1 MQTREKPPV
10 VVHPDVAHL
19 MNEPMTEIRDLVVD
33 RAAAVAED
41 RGVRIDQVWVRELYY
56 YEDDL
61 SKVVFEIRMPG
72 ADDDAAFAYWE
83 AVDDA
88 IWNDRSKLSKSTQ
101 TLLED
106 EVTIF
111 AEW

>member
-19 MNEPMTEIRDLVVD
+19 MNGPMIEIRELVVD
-33 RAAAVAED
+33 RAAAVAES
-41 RGVRIDQVWVRELYY
+41 RGVGVAQVRVNELYY

-61 SKVVFEIRMPG
+61 SKVVFVIRLS
-72 ADDDAAFAYWE
+72 DDDDSAAFAYWE
-83 AVDDA
+83 AVDNA
-88 IWNDRSKLSKSTQ
+88 IWNDRGRLSKSAQ
-101 TLLED
+101 ALLED

>member
-1 MQTREKPPV
+1 M
-10 VVHPDVAHL
+10 
-19 MNEPMTEIRDLVVD
+19 VD
-33 RAAAVAED
+33 RAAAVAES
-41 RGVRIDQVWVRELYY
+41 RGVRIDQVWVRELYC
-56 YEDDL
+56 YEEDW

-83 AVDDA
+83 AATDA
-88 IWNDRSKLSKSTQ
+88 IWEDRDRLSKSAQ